1 MQDISEFAQ
10 IEQEVLEWANDT
22 VKAKGAKFS
31 ALTKQTQYKIALY
44 ILHLKK
50 TVDEGAEQHTEE
62 VADGATDAEAQGDTP
77 NIPPT
82 LNHDNLS
89 SDSAVPANDDPANV
103 EAVTDAEQNP
113 ATDNIEEETIKIEEE
128 TIPPRKIPRGLKF
141 YHEGYDAQK
150 AYDIYL
156 NTLGESRGTVIDFR
170 SGKES
175 REAAFA
181 YWLMESI

>member
-1 MQDISEFAQ
+1 MHDISEFAQ

-50 TVDEGAEQHTEE
+50 AGDEGAEQHTEE

-82 LNHDNLS
+82 LNQDNLS
-89 SDSAVPANDDPANV
+89 SDAAVPSNDDPV
-103 EAVTDAEQNP
+103 KEEAAHEAEQNP
-113 ATDNIEEETIKIEEE
+113 ATDKIEEE

-141 YHEGYDAQK
+141 HQEGYDAQK
-150 AYDIYL
+150 AYDTYL
-156 NTLGESRGTVIDFR
+156 STLGECRGTVIDFR
-170 SGKES
+170 TGKES

-181 YWLMESI
+181 YWLMESL